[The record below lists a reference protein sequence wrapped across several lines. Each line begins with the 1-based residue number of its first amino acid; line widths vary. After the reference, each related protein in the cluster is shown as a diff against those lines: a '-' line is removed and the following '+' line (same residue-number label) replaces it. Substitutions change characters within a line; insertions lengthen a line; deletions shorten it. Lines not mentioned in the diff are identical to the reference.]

1 MMDNEKRFKCNATTA
16 PQDIDDAVCVGF
28 AISIAAG
35 DEDRGDVRARF
46 DALEIGETLVDEDG
60 DTWERIA

>member
-1 MMDNEKRFKCNATTA
+1 MHKVFKVNGTTFHA
-16 PQDIDDAVCVGF
+16 DVWAYKAAFGYAIDC
-28 AISIAAG
+28 G
-35 DEDRGDVRARF
+35 DRSMGEVKEQF